1 MNDILDTELTGPQT
15 TVLIRGTQ
23 RPLAYPLHAVIL
35 YKQKTGD
42 SLFVSENFKKI
53 DLQTDPERWLACLW
67 AGLHQF
73 SDGKWTAPF
82 SLEELESLV
91 DFSNSVE
98 ISVSMVK
105 ALTQSM
111 PKAAEDADPKEAA
124 PGEPEQPPKSTGS
137 TTGPSE
143 DLVSAAQNS

>member
-1 MNDILDTELTGPQT
+1 MNDILQEELTGPQT
-15 TVLIRGTQ
+15 TVMIRGTE

-67 AGLHQF
+67 AGLHEF
-73 SDGKWTAPF
+73 LDGKWTVPF

-98 ISVSMVK
+98 ISVQMVK

-111 PKAAEDADPKEAA
+111 PKKAESDPNVAA
-124 PGEPEQPPKSTGS
+124 PGEPVQPPKLTFSIIERN
-137 TTGPSE
+137 E
-143 DLVSAAQNS
+143 DSALVTQNS